1 MASNT
6 SASLSSDVIV
16 FKRPHF
22 YAAISMVTF
31 VLGLALGYLFWG
43 ARPLAAVAATEG
55 SAVVPSVMP
64 VDRLIVGAG
73 SNLALGPEG
82 APITI
87 VEFSDYQCPFCRQ
100 FHEETFQS
108 LLDAY
113 PDQIRFVY
121 RDFPLT
127 GSHPEAQPAAEAARC
142 ASDQGKFW
150 DYHHALFENQESL
163 GPGLYMEIATTLRLD
178 RETFESCMNSGRHT
192 DEVLADTFDGLNL
205 GLEGTP
211 TFFINGRRLVGAQ
224 PLSAFTAIIDEEL
237 AVGR

>member
-6 SASLSSDVIV
+6 SAPTSSDVIV
-16 FKRPHF
+16 FKRRHF
-22 YAAISMVTF
+22 YGAISMVTF
-31 VLGLALGYLFWG
+31 VLGLALGYLLWG
-43 ARPLAAVAATEG
+43 THPLTAAAAADG
-55 SAVVPSVMP
+55 PMVVPPVTP
-64 VDRLIVGAG
+64 VDQLSLGAG
-73 SNLALGPEG
+73 GNLALGPEG

-87 VEFSDYQCPFCRQ
+87 IEFSDYQCPFCRQ

-127 GSHPEAQPAAEAARC
+127 GVHPEAQPAAEAARC
-142 ASDQGKFW
+142 ASDQGRFW
-150 DYHHALFENQESL
+150 DYHHALFENQEAL
-163 GPGLYMEIATTLRLD
+163 GPGLYMEIATALGLD
-178 RETFESCMNSGRHT
+178 QETFEICMNSGRHT
-192 DEVLADTFDGLNL
+192 DEVMADTFDGLNL

-237 AVGR
+237 AAGR